1 MKNEQTPYG
10 NGGLYL
16 PQCCSAPKQRRGG
29 LVGSIHT
36 VRARASYLYSY
47 KCQPSVSWLPAK
59 LLNRETMMSTHKT
72 SEPHLSGSSV
82 RLYVMS
88 DPEWV
93 VGQRPT
99 TTGQRRP
106 LGNYQLAAVLFFERH
121 GKIQR
126 DDSAF
131 GLIVGR
137 RLSSDALQPEAGRG
151 HQCEQRSAVP
161 GGEADDLI

>member
-1 MKNEQTPYG
+1 MNKLLVGMVTFTFRNVARHR
-10 NGGLYL
+10 N
-16 PQCCSAPKQRRGG
+16 RGAFA
-29 LVGSIHT
+29 GSIHT
-36 VRARASYLYSY
+36 ACARASYLYSD

-59 LLNRETMMSTHKT
+59 LLNRETMMSIYKT

-106 LGNYQLAAVLFFERH
+106 
-121 GKIQR
+121 
-126 DDSAF
+126 
-131 GLIVGR
+131 
-137 RLSSDALQPEAGRG
+137 
-151 HQCEQRSAVP
+151 
-161 GGEADDLI
+161 